1 MMETIDPALIWFGI
15 GFVFFLLEFLIPGF
29 ILFFFGIGAW
39 VVAIVSLFLDISL
52 NTQIILF
59 ISSSL
64 FTVILFRN
72 WIKRKFGS
80 LGVNSTQL
88 EDEFIGKV
96 GKAETSIV
104 PGLGGKVEF
113 KGTRWDAISEDI
125 ISAGENVLITE
136 TKSILLIVKSL
147 KPL

>member
-1 MMETIDPALIWFGI
+1 METIDPALIWFGI
-15 GFVFFLLEFLIPGF
+15 GFAFFLLEFLIPGF

-59 ISSSL
+59 IASSL
-64 FTVILFRN
+64 LTVILFRN
-72 WIKRKFGS
+72 WIKTKFGS
-80 LGVNSTQL
+80 LGVNFKQL
-88 EDEFIGKV
+88 EDEFVGKI

-113 KGTRWDAISEDI
+113 KGTRWDAVSEDI